1 MTREQ
6 HNAISNSDRRCNR
19 TPPSAPSLPRP
30 EALTP
35 LGEQAAV
42 FQTAG
47 MLAASLAHD
56 LSNPLCGV
64 RSVLERMSRKP
75 TQDDAERDL
84 LRLALQQCDQMR
96 LLLAELQDFVAPASG
111 KLAAFALDRT
121 LESVLLLVRK
131 HLRICGC
138 GVEFSRPATPLVL
151 HGEESR
157 IRLVL
162 AHLLLHCCHAP
173 VDEDSLLHIQAG
185 VEGGRIQLIL
195 NWQHVPRQRAICRP
209 PLPAVETTPWFAA
222 ILRQHGGELH
232 QQPQNDGSTRLI
244 LSFPLHH
251 AEVQ

>member
-1 MTREQ
+1 MTRQQ

-19 TPPSAPSLPRP
+19 PPPSSPSLPRP
-30 EALTP
+30 EALDH
-35 LGEQAAV
+35 LEEQAAV

-75 TQDDAERDL
+75 TPDNAEHDL

-96 LLLAELQDFVAPASG
+96 LLLSELQDFVAPASG
-111 KLAAFALDRT
+111 KLAAFALDWT

-162 AHLLLHCCHAP
+162 AHLLLRCCHAP
-173 VDEDSLLHIQAG
+173 GDEDSLLHIQAG

-195 NWQHVPRQRAICRP
+195 NRQQVPRQRAICRS
-209 PLPAVETTPWFAA
+209 PLPAVETTPWFAT
-222 ILRQHGGELH
+222 ILRHHGGELH
-232 QQPQNDGSTRLI
+232 QQSQNDGSTRLI